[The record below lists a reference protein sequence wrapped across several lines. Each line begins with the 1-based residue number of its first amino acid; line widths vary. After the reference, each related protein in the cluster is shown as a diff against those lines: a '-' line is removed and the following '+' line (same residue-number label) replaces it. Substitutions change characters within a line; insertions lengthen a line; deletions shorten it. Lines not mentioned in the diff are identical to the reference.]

1 MVIDPIEH
9 ETNFLV
15 RLLKPFGDCLT
26 PEVAEK
32 IANLRADPEVQA
44 RIDELADK
52 CTEGELTVEEQAE
65 YDSYVH
71 AIDFIAV
78 LQAQARKVL
87 ETNGAA

>member
-1 MVIDPIEH
+1 MAINPTEH
-9 ETNFLV
+9 EINFLA
-15 RLLKPFGDCLT
+15 RLLKPLGDCLT

-44 RIDELADK
+44 RIDQLAEK

-65 YDSYVH
+65 YDCYVQ

-78 LQAQARKVL
+78 LQAQAREVL

>member
-1 MVIDPIEH
+1 MAIDPTEH
-9 ETNFLV
+9 DTKFLA
-15 RLLKPFGDCLT
+15 RLLEPFGDCFT

-32 IANLRADPEVQA
+32 VANLRAAPEVQA

-52 CTEGELTVEEQAE
+52 CTEGDLTPEEQTE

-78 LQAQARKVL
+78 LQAQARNVL
-87 ETNGAA
+87 EANGAV